1 MSAVSP
7 PEVRI
12 NTMPLFMYTQ
22 SSAWQQ
28 SFTAPQSSSGSGGGF
43 SGGFSGGG
51 GGGGSSGSW

>member
-1 MSAVSP
+1 M
-7 PEVRI
+7 

-28 SFTAPQSSSGSGGGF
+28 SFTVPHQSSSGGGSGGGF